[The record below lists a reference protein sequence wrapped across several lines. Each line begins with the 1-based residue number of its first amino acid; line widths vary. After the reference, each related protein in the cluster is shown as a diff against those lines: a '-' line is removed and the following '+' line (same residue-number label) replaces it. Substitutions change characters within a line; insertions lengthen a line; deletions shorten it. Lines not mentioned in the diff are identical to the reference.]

1 MANKC
6 ESLINVV
13 SFDKRKRLL
22 RLNQNGKWP
31 GTGAL
36 TSPVADVAPPA
47 EKRGLTDSVVF
58 IERGKP
64 VILPDGKALRKAS
77 RQSCG

>member
-1 MANKC
+1 MVNKC

-13 SFDKRKRLL
+13 SSDKRKRLS
-22 RLNQNGKWP
+22 RLNQNGKWS

-47 EKRGLTDSVVF
+47 EKRDLTDSVVF

-64 VILPDGKALRKAS
+64 VTLPYGKALRKAS
-77 RQSCG
+77 R

>member
-1 MANKC
+1 MVNEC

-13 SFDKRKRLL
+13 SSDKRKRLS
-22 RLNQNGKWP
+22 RLNQNGKWS

-36 TSPVADVAPPA
+36 TSPVADVAPLA
-47 EKRGLTDSVVF
+47 EKRDLTDSVVF

-64 VILPDGKALRKAS
+64 AILPNGKALRKAS
-77 RQSCG
+77 R